1 MADDRQRIFGFSFK
15 KKSSDKQ
22 TSFVVPQDDSGSNDI
37 TSSLASGFFGA
48 DNYSE
53 SKTGQSENG
62 WIHQYRQVALLP
74 EVDHAI
80 EDIVNESIVADD
92 ITGQAVEI
100 NVSSDDYSD
109 DVKELIRTEFD
120 NVLKLLNFNAQ
131 GHEIFRNWYIDGRIF
146 YHKIIDINKSKKG
159 ILELRPINPT
169 EIKKIREIIKTKDD
183 TGVEVVTGIEEYYTY
198 KAETSMDVI
207 KISPD
212 AITQVTSGLIDRTSS
227 TVLSYLHKAIRP
239 ANQLRMTENAQVIY
253 RLTRA
258 PERRIFYIDV
268 GNMPGQKA
276 EQYLKSQMDKYRNKM
291 VYDAS
296 TGELSNESDK
306 MSMLEDFW
314 LPRREGGKGT
324 EITTLPGGSNLDS
337 IEDIQY
343 FQKKL
348 YKSLNV
354 PISRL
359 DPESTVSFGSSQE
372 VTRDELRFSRTI
384 SKLRRKFSNIFDDIL
399 KTQLMLKGIIS
410 VGEWDKLKEFITY
423 EFSDDNH
430 YTELKDSEVLRTR
443 LSTLSDIRDYTG
455 KYFSV
460 EWVQRNVLKQ
470 NEEDIKELKVQIEKE
485 KEIAR
490 AEAKKYPDEDEDQGS
505 RW

>member
-1 MADDRQRIFGFSFK
+1 
-15 KKSSDKQ
+15 
-22 TSFVVPQDDSGSNDI
+22 
-37 TSSLASGFFGA
+37 
-48 DNYSE
+48 
-53 SKTGQSENG
+53 
-62 WIHQYRQVALLP
+62 
-74 EVDHAI
+74 
-80 EDIVNESIVADD
+80 
-92 ITGQAVEI
+92 
-100 NVSSDDYSD
+100 
-109 DVKELIRTEFD
+109 
-120 NVLKLLNFNAQ
+120 
-131 GHEIFRNWYIDGRIF
+131 
-146 YHKIIDINKSKKG
+146 
-159 ILELRPINPT
+159 
-169 EIKKIREIIKTKDD
+169 
-183 TGVEVVTGIEEYYTY
+183 
-198 KAETSMDVI
+198 
-207 KISPD
+207 
-212 AITQVTSGLIDRTSS
+212 
-227 TVLSYLHKAIRP
+227 
-239 ANQLRMTENAQVIY
+239 MTENAQVIY

-384 SKLRRKFSNIFDDIL
+384 SKLRRKFSTVFDDVL
-399 KTQLMLKGIIS
+399 KTQLMLKGVIS

-423 EFSDDNH
+423 EYSDDNH

-485 KEIAR
+485 KELAR
-490 AEAKKYPDEDEDQGS
+490 AEAKKHPDEDEDQGG